1 MLRSGYLRQQAETC
15 LRLSQRCP
23 NKATAAE
30 LRVMAAEFFSKAVEV
45 ENEWLAALQR
55 AQAPTTA
62 GSGDRPAVASPR
74 RK

>member
-15 LRLSQRCP
+15 LRLSQRCS

-45 ENEWLAALQR
+45 ENNWLAASERAGPDDGVQR
-55 AQAPTTA
+55 T
-62 GSGDRPAVASPR
+62 
-74 RK
+74 

>member
-15 LRLSQRCP
+15 LRLSQRCS

-45 ENEWLAALQR
+45 ENDWLAASKR
-55 AQAPTTA
+55 AGTDNGGKHRDQ
-62 GSGDRPAVASPR
+62 
-74 RK
+74 